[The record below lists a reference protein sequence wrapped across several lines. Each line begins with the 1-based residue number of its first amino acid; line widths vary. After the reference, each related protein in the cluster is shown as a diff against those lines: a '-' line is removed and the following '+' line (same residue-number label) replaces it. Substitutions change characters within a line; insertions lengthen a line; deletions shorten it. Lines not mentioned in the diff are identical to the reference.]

1 MRALAEREELAE
13 AMSRLA
19 DGYGRPPPAD
29 DSLAPLARDVSQ
41 ALTEAGFTLRHCAQ
55 EHPLYRLGGVCL
67 LPVARGHDPNDRA
80 ARGPYGRIP
89 RPTPVGNSLRHTAR
103 LLSAAA
109 FGNDPVSAQITLITR
124 LAALVEAIAELRVAQ
139 RHAAQAAAARRAAEH
154 LHAASAGYAPPVSNT
169 RTKARTAAE
178 RVRLDFPMPPGPL
191 SPGAAPPAS
200 ARRPAQPSPRPSHGP
215 GPPSRRGRI
224 R

>member
-41 ALTEAGFTLRHCAQ
+41 ALTEAGFTLHHCAQ

-89 RPTPVGNSLRHTAR
+89 RPTPVGNSLRPYGP
-103 LLSAAA
+103 AA
-109 FGNDPVSAQITLITR
+109 V
-124 LAALVEAIAELRVAQ
+124 
-139 RHAAQAAAARRAAEH
+139 RR
-154 LHAASAGYAPPVSNT
+154 
-169 RTKARTAAE
+169 
-178 RVRLDFPMPPGPL
+178 
-191 SPGAAPPAS
+191 
-200 ARRPAQPSPRPSHGP
+200 
-215 GPPSRRGRI
+215 RI
-224 R
+224 RQ